1 MSHSENQCSGIKLSR
16 KKIYIRFIIQVIIV
30 FILLHSCATTPKI
43 GKPINTKLKE
53 GVYEGS
59 YAGGPN
65 KASVRVA
72 IENNKIVEIRIIEH
86 WAVKGKK
93 ADLVIPGRII
103 ENQRTDVDAV
113 SGATN
118 SSIVIM
124 NAVQRAL
131 EKAYEN

>member
-16 KKIYIRFIIQVIIV
+16 KKIYIGFIIQVIIV

-72 IENNKIVEIRIIEH
+72 IENNKIVEIQIIEH
-86 WAVKGKK
+86 WTLKGGD
-93 ADLVIPGRII
+93 AELIIPKRII
-103 ENQRTDVDAV
+103 ENQRTDVDV
-113 SGATN
+113 VGGATN

-124 NAVQRAL
+124 NAVQRAV
-131 EKAYEN
+131 EKAYQK